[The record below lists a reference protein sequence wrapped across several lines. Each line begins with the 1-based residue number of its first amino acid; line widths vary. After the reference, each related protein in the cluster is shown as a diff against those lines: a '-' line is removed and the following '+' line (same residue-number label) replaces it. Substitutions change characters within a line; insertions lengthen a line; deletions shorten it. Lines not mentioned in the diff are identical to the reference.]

1 MEPTTQK
8 PFRKTAREF
17 MRRMIKRRK
26 MMIRLDVS
34 KKNLLSVGKDLEYL
48 DLHLNHYK
56 YHKDLDMA
64 LFVVTNQE
72 RIRNI
77 IPALHKSAFE
87 EFTEIIR
94 TAKQIREENKCKS
107 FSIPSR

>member
-1 MEPTTQK
+1 MDNSGQK
-8 PFRKTAREF
+8 PFRKAAREV

-48 DLHLNHYK
+48 EQHLNHYK
-56 YHKDLDMA
+56 YHKDLHMA
-64 LFVVTNQE
+64 FFVINNQE

-77 IPALHKSAFE
+77 LPALHKKAFE
-87 EFTEIIR
+87 ELYEIIR
-94 TAKQIREENKCKS
+94 QAKKIQEENRCKS
-107 FSIPSR
+107 FSIPSQ